1 MTSSDDKLS
10 GEDRLIAHYF
20 KPLASAA
27 GAFGLADDA
36 AVIAPPPGHEL
47 VVTTDGLIAGVHFF
61 EGEEAGHVARKA
73 FRVNLSDLVAKGA
86 LPVGYLLSLALP
98 KQIDDAWLRLF
109 ADALQDDGDTCSC
122 PLYGG
127 DTDRTPGPLSVSIT
141 MFGSVPRGAMVRRA
155 GAKPGDLVF
164 VTGSIGDAALGL
176 ALRQGANWKLSDA
189 ERDHLLSRYRL
200 PRVRLAMA
208 EILRTHASAA
218 MDVSDGLA
226 GDLAKLCRVSQ
237 VATDVDVTRVPLSDA
252 AKAVTAADP
261 AMLEAALTGGDDYEI
276 VCTVPPDNAES
287 LRAAAK
293 AADIALTQIGT
304 IAAGEGV
311 HFLSGGQ
318 PLRFKRAA
326 FSHF

>member
-1 MTSSDDKLS
+1 MSSDKNDMS
-10 GEDRLIAHYF
+10 GEDRLIARYF
-20 KPLASAA
+20 KPLATAA
-27 GAFGLADDA
+27 GAFGLTDDA
-36 AVIAPPPGHEL
+36 AVIAPPLGHEL

-73 FRVNLSDLVAKGA
+73 FRVNLSDLAAKGA
-86 LPVGYLLSLALP
+86 LPLGYLLSLALP
-98 KQIDDAWLRLF
+98 KEIDDAWLRLF
-109 ADALQDDGDTCSC
+109 ADALQDDGDKCSC

-127 DTDRTPGPLSVSIT
+127 DTDRTPGPLSASIT

-155 GAKPGDLVF
+155 GAKPGNLVF
-164 VTGSIGDAALGL
+164 ITGSIGDAALGL
-176 ALRQGANWKLSDA
+176 ALRQGANWKLSEA

-200 PRVRLAMA
+200 PRVRLGMA

-237 VATDVDVTRVPLSDA
+237 VATDIDVARVPLSDA
-252 AKAVTAADP
+252 AKAVIAGDP
-261 AMLEAALTGGDDYEI
+261 AMLETALTGGDDYEI
-276 VCTVPPDNAES
+276 VCTVPPDKAES

-293 AADIALTQIGT
+293 TADIALTQIGA

-311 HFLSGGQ
+311 RFLAGGQ
-318 PLRFKRAA
+318 PLTFRRAA